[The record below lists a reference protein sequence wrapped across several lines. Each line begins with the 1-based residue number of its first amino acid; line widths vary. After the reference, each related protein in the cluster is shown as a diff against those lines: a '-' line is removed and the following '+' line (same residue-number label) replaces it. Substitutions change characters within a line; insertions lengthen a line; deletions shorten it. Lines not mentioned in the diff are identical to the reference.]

1 MLTGA
6 PSCFYKLYSRSTVV
20 HFAKEKI
27 CLNLLARLSVSSLVR
42 FAQHS
47 DPVCACALLSM
58 RPRGEKDSRMP
69 QHTLQTVMAL
79 SARLYVSSPMMLLCE
94 SIENV
99 FPVQY
104 IYIYIY
110 LFCFLL
116 IA

>member
-47 DPVCACALLSM
+47 DPVCACALSLLST
-58 RPRGEKDSRMP
+58 RPRGENDSRMRSK
-69 QHTLQTVMAL
+69 TAL
-79 SARLYVSSPMMLLCE
+79 YEAARREGFAHAPS
-94 SIENV
+94 
-99 FPVQY
+99 
-104 IYIYIY
+104 
-110 LFCFLL
+110 
-116 IA
+116 